1 MKNLVL
7 FIAVVTSFFFS
18 NLCAQTYNKW
28 SIGAG
33 VGVHDG
39 VRYSGKGIIK
49 IYQFHHFDINTR
61 YMHNTKFGFKAD
73 FGFDHFGWINLK
85 YPTNYL
91 RFSFQSVVNLT
102 NVLSFNEFT
111 KKYGALIHTGFGY
124 SFMWNEGALDS
135 EASTIPLIDRGK
147 TDRMLHGMVGITPQY
162 KINNRF
168 SLNMDLTWLFH
179 LRQEKSFDFLEK
191 IPDIGG
197 FTSSF
202 FNLSIGGSYYL
213 GKNKQHAD
221 WVQTT
226 NEVDKNLQ
234 KIVLLESELELL
246 KLKLEDFDGDGV
258 SNYQDDEPNTAP
270 GATVD
275 SRGVTVGNLSGV
287 EITTKQKPSVIN
299 SVTNS
304 DKDTTSKIV
313 YKDSSKPDKDKDGV
327 PDEFD
332 ICPEL
337 VGTYKGCPDADGD
350 FIPDITDDCPSLKG
364 TEKNHGCPE
373 NGTIE
378 KQIILQTVPEIKN
391 EKPLENQVE
400 IEVKETLLSEV
411 FFEIGSSILS
421 TKALNQLDLLVKL
434 LVENP
439 KLNVSAVGVA
449 DQTGSQ
455 SVNEKLSLK
464 RVNECVDYMVK
475 KGINRERFIVSYK
488 VAINTNGTNK
498 LLFGALNRK
507 VTFTVKK

>member
-1 MKNLVL
+1 
-7 FIAVVTSFFFS
+7 
-18 NLCAQTYNKW
+18 
-28 SIGAG
+28 
-33 VGVHDG
+33 
-39 VRYSGKGIIK
+39 
-49 IYQFHHFDINTR
+49 
-61 YMHNTKFGFKAD
+61 
-73 FGFDHFGWINLK
+73 
-85 YPTNYL
+85 
-91 RFSFQSVVNLT
+91 
-102 NVLSFNEFT
+102 
-111 KKYGALIHTGFGY
+111 
-124 SFMWNEGALDS
+124 
-135 EASTIPLIDRGK
+135 
-147 TDRMLHGMVGITPQY
+147 
-162 KINNRF
+162 
-168 SLNMDLTWLFH
+168 
-179 LRQEKSFDFLEK
+179 
-191 IPDIGG
+191 
-197 FTSSF
+197 
-202 FNLSIGGSYYL
+202 SIGGSYYL

-275 SRGVTVGNLSGV
+275 SRGVTIGNLSGV

-304 DKDTTSKIV
+304 DKDTTFKIV

-332 ICPEL
+332 ICPEI

-364 TEKNHGCPE
+364 TQKNHGCPE
-373 NGTIE
+373 NGIIE